1 MSLYH
6 RQLIISSWRI
16 LQSVFLKCD
25 QINAISFSVCARGLD
40 VKKLV
45 LVVNYDCPNHYEDY
59 VHRYWILLL
68 NMPTSFLDF
77 LYLPKVGWS
86 FSDICLEVIIN
97 GSTFHMV
104 LFTKCTKSAVGSRFR
119 SFFPC
124 KCGSHFRFSEVLF
137 SLCNIGGGLVFP
149 SVHCAQSRPH
159 REGGQRGVRLHLHH
173 QGAGDWDVHHGDEQ
187 FLKYKRWWIFNK

>member
-137 SLCNIGGGLVFP
+137 SLCNIGGGLVFSLCTLCTESAAQGGRATRGSP
-149 SVHCAQSRPH
+149 SPSSPRSRWLGCSSWG
-159 REGGQRGVRLHLHH
+159 R
-173 QGAGDWDVHHGDEQ
+173 A
-187 FLKYKRWWIFNK
+187 IFEI